1 METNGSIST
10 DEATAALASVRQSR
24 IRVAWSGYPAWYWL
38 TTGAGLGALSYAA
51 LQPGWGAIAISVIIG
66 VPLIGVAHAGS
77 RARGIREACVRGAM
91 TRRDKIVLGGPAALV
106 IIASAASAKIAG
118 WPSLWPSIVA
128 AVLVCILFAG
138 TGLTLSARAAR
149 R

>member
-38 TTGAGLGALSYAA
+38 TMGAGLGALSYAA
-51 LQPGWGAIAISVIIG
+51 LLPSWWATAISVLIG
-66 VPLIGVAHAGS
+66 VLLMGVAHAAS
-77 RARGIREACVRGAM
+77 RARGIRETCVRGAM
-91 TRRDKIVLGGPAALV
+91 TRRDKLLLGGPAALV
-106 IIASAASAKIAG
+106 VIVSSAAAEIAG
-118 WPSLWPSIVA
+118 WPPLWPSIVA

>member
-38 TTGAGLGALSYAA
+38 TMGAGLGALSYAA
-51 LQPGWGAIAISVIIG
+51 LLPSWWATATSVLIG
-66 VPLIGVAHAGS
+66 VLLMGVAHAVS
-77 RARGIREACVRGAM
+77 RARGIRETCVRGAM
-91 TRRDKIVLGGPAALV
+91 TRRDKLLLGGPAALV
-106 IIASAASAKIAG
+106 VIVSSAAAEIAG
-118 WPSLWPSIVA
+118 WPPLWPSIVA
-128 AVLVCILFAG
+128 AVLVFILFAG
-138 TGLTLSARAAR
+138 TGLTLTARAAR